1 MMIRTIAIALL
12 AFTGT
17 STAPVMAAESDS
29 AATGEASALARQTL
43 AAHLKTAESEL
54 QIDSVE
60 PRTWNDSSLGCG
72 KPGTVALQV
81 ITEGYAVTLHTADR
95 TYRVHV
101 AGKNAVVCDQPLL
114 LRKEQSRP
122 AYARGLDVMIEKARA
137 DLAARLQADPAAI
150 RLYGTR
156 PQQWRDNTLDCPRV
170 DEAVVAKPV
179 NGFKIFFRYQGR
191 LYTYHSDLNDVRA
204 CPPIESQ

>member
-12 AFTGT
+12 TFAG
-17 STAPVMAAESDS
+17 SAAASVMAAEPDS
-29 AATGEASALARQTL
+29 AAEEASVLARQTL
-43 AAHLKTAESEL
+43 AAHLKTVESEL

-81 ITEGYAVTLHTADR
+81 ITEGYAVMLRTADR

-114 LRKEQSRP
+114 MRKEQSRP
-122 AYARGLDVMIEKARA
+122 AHARGLDVMIDKARE
-137 DLAARLQADPAAI
+137 DLAMRLQADPAAI

-156 PQQWRDNTLDCPRV
+156 PQQWPDNTLDCPRA

-179 NGFKIFFRYQGR
+179 SGFRIFFRYQGR
-191 LYTYHSDLNDVRA
+191 LYTYHSDLSDVRA